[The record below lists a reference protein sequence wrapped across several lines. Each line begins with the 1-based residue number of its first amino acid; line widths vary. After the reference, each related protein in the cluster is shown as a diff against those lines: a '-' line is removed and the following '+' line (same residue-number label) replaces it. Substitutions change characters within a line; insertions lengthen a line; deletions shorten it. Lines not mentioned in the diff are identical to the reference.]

1 MNFIHFQIKISK
13 VSFLLFTALLLSL
26 ISFSQSVIIDTS
38 GSHNIQSNFHQYI
51 ELPFSNSEKGMI
63 KKTSINGK
71 SFLLPGALIL
81 TGSLFCNS
89 QFNKDFQKK
98 VTPNDLTKKIHL
110 DDYFQFTPAAITFGL
125 EVAGVKGKH
134 NALQTSIIYVMSNIF
149 LNVLVVPTKHYTHE
163 LRPDSSN
170 NLSFPSGHTSE
181 AFASAELMRMEY
193 QETQPWL
200 GVAGYA
206 MAVTT
211 GYLRMYNNKHW
222 ISDVIAGAGIG
233 IASTRLSYLI
243 YDKVSSHIQNKK
255 KAKSHTLLL
264 PSYQNHQL
272 GFNLVKRF

>member
-1 MNFIHFQIKISK
+1 MRKKIANSFFSLFIS
-13 VSFLLFTALLLSL
+13 S
-26 ISFSQSVIIDTS
+26 ISFSQSNLIDDTLS
-38 GSHNIQSNFHQYI
+38 YSNQSEIYKPIVGSSFKI
-51 ELPFSNSEKGMI
+51 SEKDII
-63 KKTSINGK
+63 KKKSINGK
-71 SFLLPGALIL
+71 SFLLPGGLIL
-81 TGSLFCNS
+81 TGALLFDS

-110 DDYFQFTPAAITFGL
+110 DDYFQFAPAAITFGL

-134 NALQTSIIYVMSNIF
+134 NALQTSIIYVMSNVF
-149 LNVLVVPTKHYTHE
+149 LNVLVVPTKRYTQE